1 MWVNILL
8 VVFYVFTPLFIL
20 HLCHRFPWVNKLG
33 AIMIAYG
40 IGLLVGAFNIIPESA
55 KPVQEIITSV
65 TVPLAI
71 PLMLFSANMKSWI
84 HLAGKTFLSML
95 IAVFS
100 VVVMVILGYILFNT
114 GKGDEPFWKI
124 GGLLIGVYTGGTPN
138 IAALKLMLNVDN
150 DVFLLVNAYDMIIS
164 AFYFFF
170 LITVAQKVFQIVLPK
185 FKTSLTEQEREQFK
199 EAAKDPYWGILQK
212 RNFFPLLKGLGLS
225 VLIFAIGG
233 GLMML
238 VPEKTQMI
246 VVILTITTLGIL
258 ASLIPGVN
266 RIPKTFELGMYLIL
280 IFSIDVAS
288 MVNISDMLGSSPHV
302 FYYVALVIFG
312 SLFLQVVI
320 SAFFKIDADTTIVT
334 STAMICSP
342 PFVPAVAG
350 ALKNKEV
357 VISGLTVGIIG
368 YAIGNYLGVLV
379 AEFLKAYF

>member
-1 MWVNILL
+1 MLINVLL
-8 VVFYVFTPLFIL
+8 VLFYLFTPLFIL

-33 AIMIAYG
+33 AIMVAYG
-40 IGLLVGAFNIIPESA
+40 IGLLVGNLNIIPESA
-55 KPVQEIITSV
+55 KGVQDIIATV

-71 PLMLFSANMKSWI
+71 PLMLFSSDIKAWLNV
-84 HLAGKTFLSML
+84 AGKTMLSMV
-95 IAVFS
+95 IAIFS
-100 VVVMVILGYILFNT
+100 VVLMVVIGYVLFKPGN
-114 GKGDEPFWKI
+114 DENFWKV

-150 DVFLLVNAYDMIIS
+150 NVFLLVNTYDMVIS
-164 AFYFFF
+164 AVYFFF
-170 LITVAQKVFQIVLPK
+170 LITVAQKVFGIVLPR
-185 FKTSLTEQEREQFK
+185 FKTKLTEQELLEFK

-212 RNFFPLLKGLGLS
+212 KNFIPLLKGMGLS
-225 VLIFAIGG
+225 ILIFAIGG
-233 GLMML
+233 GLMVL
-238 VPEKTQMI
+238 VPEKVQMI

-266 RIPKTFELGMYLIL
+266 RIPKTFEAGMYLIL

-288 MVNISDMLGSSPHV
+288 MVNISEMFGSSPHL

-312 SLFLQVVI
+312 SLFLQVLI
-320 SAFFKIDADTTIVT
+320 SAFFKIDTDTTIVT

-350 ALKNKEV
+350 ALKNKEI

-368 YAIGNYLGVLV
+368 YAIGNYLGVV
-379 AEFLKAYF
+379 IAELLKGYF

>member
-1 MWVNILL
+1 MLINIIL
-8 VVFYVFTPLFIL
+8 VIFYLFTPLFIL

-40 IGLLVGAFNIIPESA
+40 IGLLIGNFNLIPESA
-55 KPVQEIITSV
+55 KGVQNIIATI

-71 PLMLFSANMKSWI
+71 PLMLFSADMRSWL
-84 HLAGKTFLSML
+84 HVAGKTMLSML
-95 IAVFS
+95 IAIFS
-100 VVVMVILGYILFNT
+100 VVAMVILGYVLFKTDNN
-114 GKGDEPFWKI
+114 DSFWKV

-138 IAALKLMLNVDN
+138 IAALKLMLHVNN
-150 DVFLLVNAYDMIIS
+150 DVFLLVNTYDMVIS
-164 AFYFFF
+164 AVYFFF
-170 LITVAQKVFQIVLPK
+170 LITIAQKVFQWVLPP
-185 FKTSLTEQEREQFK
+185 FKTSLTAQERDHFK
-199 EAAKDPYWGILQK
+199 EASKDPYWGILQRK
-212 RNFFPLLKGLGLS
+212 NLTPLLKGFGLS
-225 VLIFAIGG
+225 ILIFLIGG

-280 IFSIDVAS
+280 IFSLDIAS
-288 MVNISDMLGSSPHV
+288 MVNISEMFGSSPHL

-312 SLFLQVVI
+312 SLFLQVII
-320 SAFFKIDADTTIVT
+320 SAFFKIDSDTTIVT

-350 ALKNKEV
+350 ALKNKEI

-368 YAIGNYLGVLV
+368 YAVGNYLGVII
-379 AEFLKAYF
+379 AEMLKGYF

>member
-1 MWVNILL
+1 MIDIILL
-8 VVFYVFTPLFIL
+8 LFYVFTPLFIL

-40 IGLLVGAFNIIPESA
+40 IGLILGNLNIIPSSA
-55 KPVQEIITSV
+55 KGLQDIITAI

-71 PLMLFSANMKSWI
+71 PLMLFSADMRSWI
-84 HLAGKTFLSML
+84 HVAGKTFLSMI
-95 IAVFS
+95 IAIFS
-100 VVVMVILGYILFNT
+100 VVIMVVLGYIFFKN
-114 GKGDEPFWKI
+114 GNNQSFWKV

-138 IAALKLMLNVDN
+138 IAALKLMLNVN
-150 DVFLLVNAYDMIIS
+150 NNVFLLVNTYDMVIS
-164 AFYFFF
+164 AVYFFF

-185 FKTSLTEQEREQFK
+185 FKTSLTEQERAQFK

-212 RNFFPLLKGLGLS
+212 KNFIPLLKGLGLS
-225 VLIFAIGG
+225 ILIFAIGG
-233 GLMML
+233 GLMMI
-238 VPEKTQMI
+238 VPVKIQMI

-288 MVNISDMLGSSPHV
+288 MVNISEMFGSSMHI

-312 SLFLQVVI
+312 SLFLQVFI
-320 SAFFKIDADTTIVT
+320 SSFFKIDADTTIVT

-350 ALKNKEV
+350 ALKNKEI

-368 YAIGNYLGVLV
+368 YAIGNYLGVV
-379 AEFLKAYF
+379 IAEMLKAYF

>member
-1 MWVNILL
+1 MIINTLLIL
-8 VVFYVFTPLFIL
+8 FYLFTPLFIL

-33 AIMIAYG
+33 AIMVAYG
-40 IGLLVGAFNIIPESA
+40 IGLLVGNMNIIPESA
-55 KPVQEIITSV
+55 KGVQDIIATI

-71 PLMLFSANMKSWI
+71 PLMLFSSDIKSW
-84 HLAGKTFLSML
+84 LRVAGKTMLSMF
-95 IAVFS
+95 IAIVS
-100 VVVMVILGYILFNT
+100 VVLMVILGYILFRQGN
-114 GKGDEPFWKI
+114 DENFWKV

-150 DVFLLVNAYDMIIS
+150 NVFLLVNTYDMVIS
-164 AFYFFF
+164 AVYFFF
-170 LITVAQKVFQIVLPK
+170 LITVAQKVFGLVLPR
-185 FKTSLTEQEREQFK
+185 FKTKLTEQELLEFK

-212 RNFFPLLKGLGLS
+212 KNAIPLLKGLGLS

-238 VPEKTQMI
+238 VPEKAQMI
-246 VVILTITTLGIL
+246 VVILSITTMGIL

-266 RIPKTFELGMYLIL
+266 RIPKTFEAGMYLIL

-288 MVNISDMLGSSPHV
+288 MVNVSEMFGSSPHL

-312 SLFLQVVI
+312 SLFLQVVV
-320 SAFFKIDADTTIVT
+320 SAFFKIDTDTTIVT

-350 ALKNKEV
+350 ALKNKEI

-368 YAIGNYLGVLV
+368 YAIGNYLGVV
-379 AEFLKAYF
+379 IAELLKGYF